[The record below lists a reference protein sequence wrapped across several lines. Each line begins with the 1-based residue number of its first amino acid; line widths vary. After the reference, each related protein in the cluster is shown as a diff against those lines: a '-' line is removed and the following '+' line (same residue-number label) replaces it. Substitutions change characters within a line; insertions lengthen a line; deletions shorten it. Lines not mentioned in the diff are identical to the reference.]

1 MSSSISITQAINRIK
16 KLNESFNYIG
26 SSVLL
31 MPVQEI
37 ESQMKERIFLKG
49 LTPGGGKIGNYG
61 AKWAEIR
68 DAAGLQTEYIDLKF
82 TGRLRESIKST
93 YLGDL
98 FSSKS
103 AVIYVSDD
111 EVYEKKYGAWEAVFD
126 LSQDEFVE
134 LYLYTEYYFNAN
146 IDKILTK

>member
-1 MSSSISITQAINRIK
+1 MSGGISINQAINRLK
-16 KLNESFNYIG
+16 KLNESFKYIG

-31 MPVQEI
+31 RPLQEI
-37 ESQMKERIFLKG
+37 ESQMKERIFIKG
-49 LTPGGGKIGNYG
+49 LNPGGGKIGDYG

-68 DAAGLQTEYIDLKF
+68 DASGLQIEFIDLKF
-82 TGRLRESIKST
+82 TGKLRESIKTT
-93 YLGDL
+93 YVGDL
-98 FSSKS
+98 FSSKA

-111 EVYEKKYGAWEAVFD
+111 VTYEKKYNAWQGVFD
-126 LSQDEFVE
+126 LSQDEFVD

>member
-1 MSSSISITQAINRIK
+1 MSGAITITQAINRLK

-31 MPVQEI
+31 RPVQEL
-37 ESQMKERIFLKG
+37 ESQIKERVFLKG
-49 LTPGGGKIGNYG
+49 LTPGGGKIGDYS

-68 DAAGLQTEYIDLKF
+68 DAAGLQIDYIDLKF
-82 TGRLRESIKST
+82 TGQLRESIKSAYT
-93 YLGDL
+93 GDL

-103 AVIYVSDD
+103 AVIYISDD
-111 EVYEKKYGAWEAVFD
+111 TVYEKKYSAWQGVFD

>member
-1 MSSSISITQAINRIK
+1 MSSGITITQAINRLK

-31 MPVQEI
+31 RPVQEL
-37 ESQMKERIFLKG
+37 ESQIKERVFLKG
-49 LTPGGGKIGNYG
+49 LTPGGGKIGDYG

-68 DAAGLQTEYIDLKF
+68 DAAGLQIDYIDLKF
-82 TGRLRESIKST
+82 TGQLRESIKSA
-93 YLGDL
+93 YIGDL

-103 AVIYVSDD
+103 AVIYISDD
-111 EVYEKKYGAWEAVFD
+111 TVYEKKYSAWQGVFD